1 MRLQNYA
8 DGCGARGRVRFGRP
22 VSRSSLHYSM

>member
-8 DGCGARGRVRFGRP
+8 DGCGARGRVCFGGP
-22 VSRSSLHYSM
+22 VPRSSLRYSM